1 MNFMLLS
8 FAIVSSC
15 IRLANSFQ
23 CPAPNTV
30 TMTTTETLEKSGR
43 ITQIPQVNIMRQSN
57 TFLTFDN
64 NGSNFN
70 ILNQLLSITGHSA
83 QLHRPYPCGL
93 TFFAASDS
101 AIIKTVSEITGISG
115 PITEQEAYSQ
125 LILNLSN
132 RFQNPIFILSKILLF
147 HMVPNAIPFQNLMA
161 ATVVLP
167 TLSDDPI
174 IFNAATNQLH
184 DQNPALPDA
193 VLMQSAPELWT
204 MNGVIHQIDR
214 LMLPISFVPEG
225 TLMSPVSPSSIRPVD
240 SESSVTVQNNDDIT
254 TKMDIDSK
262 HTPPRA

>member
-1 MNFMLLS
+1 MLLS

-15 IRLANSFQ
+15 IRLAHSFQ

-30 TMTTTETLEKSGR
+30 TMTMTETLEASGR

-101 AIIKTVSEITGISG
+101 AIMKTMSEITASNS
-115 PITEQEAYSQ
+115 PVTEQEAYSQ

-147 HMVPNAIPFQNLMA
+147 HMVPNAIPYQNLTS

-167 TLSDDPI
+167 TLSGDPI

-193 VLMQSAPELWT
+193 VLLQSGPEMWT

-214 LMLPISFVPEG
+214 LMLPVSFVPEG
-225 TLMSPVSPSSIRPVD
+225 ALMPSVSPTSVRLAD
-240 SESSVTVQNNDDIT
+240 SETSVTVQNTDDIT
-254 TKMDIDSK
+254 TKMDIDSR
-262 HTPPRA
+262 HTHPRA